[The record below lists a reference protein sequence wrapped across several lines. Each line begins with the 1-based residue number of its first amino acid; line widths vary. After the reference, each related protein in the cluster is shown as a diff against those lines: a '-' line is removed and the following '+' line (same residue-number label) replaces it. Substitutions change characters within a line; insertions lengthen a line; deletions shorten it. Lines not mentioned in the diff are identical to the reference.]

1 MGSVPTVIPGIVHCW
16 MIHCLIGPFLFA
28 IIYWSIFI
36 EGMLFPQKYL
46 DCQSVINLL
55 CGSNQQKRIFKEKL
69 RIYQVHIQEKIGCS
83 KFNTLLLIYQLGSRH
98 KINRQIN
105 DLLCNLCSKNHMI
118 YAIICR
124 NHYLLF
130 FFLCTVG
137 DDFLKRIPAV
147 KSFQCPLKL
156 RGAKILSSF

>member
-1 MGSVPTVIPGIVHCW
+1 

-36 EGMLFPQKYL
+36 EGMFFPQKYL

-83 KFNTLLLIYQLGSRH
+83 EFNTLLLIYQLGSRH

-105 DLLCNLCSKNHMI
+105 DLLCNLCSKNYMI
-118 YAIICR
+118 MLLYAEIII
-124 NHYLLF
+124 YS
-130 FFLCTVG
+130 
-137 DDFLKRIPAV
+137 
-147 KSFQCPLKL
+147 SFSFVLSATIFL
-156 RGAKILSSF
+156 RGFLL